1 MANHIKHNPPA
12 YSYLILPLGP
22 SRFALSLQYCVQ
34 AARFHEKCL
43 ARDAAYLVAK
53 RVKFV
58 LLEWTETYSI
68 DAS

>member
-1 MANHIKHNPPA
+1 M
-12 YSYLILPLGP
+12 
-22 SRFALSLQYCVQ
+22 
-34 AARFHEKCL
+34 